1 MLQSGTVV
9 IVEGVFFVV
18 EDYAEEGFWEDSEAM
33 YAGSFLVPVSSF
45 TKHDREEGLPLC
57 KLVTE
62 GDWEEPI
69 DEVWYEFTGELVLH
83 EDPVYVRAAVL
94 ETWGVDGKLKEE
106 FLAKAWKKRI
116 EGLYD
121 GTAARLT
128 EEDNLHRRML
138 STTEEFKS
146 YQE

>member
-1 MLQSGTVV
+1 MLESGTVV
-9 IVEGVFFVV
+9 IIEGVFFVV

-33 YAGSFLVPVSSF
+33 YVGSLLVPISDF
-45 TKHDREEGLPLC
+45 TQHDREEGLPLC

-69 DEVWYEFTGELVLH
+69 KQMWYEFTGELVLH
-83 EDPVYVRAAVL
+83 EAPVYIKAAVL

-106 FLAKAWKKRI
+106 FLMKARERRI
-116 EGLYD
+116 KGLYD

-128 EEDNLHRRML
+128 EEDNIHRYML
-138 STTEEFKS
+138 SETGEFKPFKG
-146 YQE
+146 